1 MVSKH
6 KTEITFTPPVHMRPD
21 GPISNVDDKL
31 LETSLFIDTLTTLEQ
46 AAVVK
51 SAFCSIKPN
60 VTAVRAREAMMMSTS
75 LVPTAESSR
84 ESRNKNVEKQRR
96 FFSTKRRAAA
106 AFSNTLAKPSNDE
119 RKKIQLDLLKTNLI
133 TSSIAGGCFMSMNCR
148 YRRALIC
155 HSYSF

>member
-46 AAVVK
+46 VAVVK
-51 SAFCSIKPN
+51 PAFCSIKPN
-60 VTAVRAREAMMMSTS
+60 VTAVRAREAMVMSTS

-84 ESRNKNVEKQRR
+84 EPRNKNVAKQRR
-96 FFSTKRRAAA
+96 FFSTKRRAPA

-119 RKKIQLDLLKTNLI
+119 SKKILKTNLI
-133 TSSIAGGCFMSMNCR
+133 TRSIAGGCSMSMNCS